1 MQDWA
6 IGVVNGP
13 VGAHI
18 LPKICPQ
25 SQTSPVISS
34 DQLALPGRVF
44 GGTACGGGLE
54 GLEPDLIAVLQS
66 LRSGNDRSSHDS
78 LNGCETIRTTAGSR
92 SSRRNRSC
100 SRPDSSNTWSPFVMQ

>member
-18 LPKICPQ
+18 LPTICSQ

-44 GGTACGGGLE
+44 GGTACGGGGLE
-54 GLEPDLIAVLQS
+54 GLEPGLIAVLQS
-66 LRSGNDRSSHDS
+66 LRSSNGRSSNDRGH
-78 LNGCETIRTTAGSR
+78 
-92 SSRRNRSC
+92 
-100 SRPDSSNTWSPFVMQ
+100 